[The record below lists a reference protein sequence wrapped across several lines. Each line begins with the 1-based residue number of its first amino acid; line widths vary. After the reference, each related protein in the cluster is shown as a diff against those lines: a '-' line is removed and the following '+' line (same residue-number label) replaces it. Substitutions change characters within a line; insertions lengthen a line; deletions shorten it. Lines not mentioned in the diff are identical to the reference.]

1 VETVSNNLLFYD
13 FNPFSPFMLGKLMV
27 LDVC

>member
-1 VETVSNNLLFYD
+1 MEFVSINLLFYD
-13 FNPFSPFMLGKLMV
+13 TDPFSPFMQGKLMV